1 MGGVGQSLPTGKQV
15 NLIKGFLP
23 EETAG
28 PLSCWD
34 SERCWGKIRVSITIL
49 EEKKT
54 RGQVGSCFIT
64 QGLGSD
70 QKSRSSSAT

>member
-1 MGGVGQSLPTGKQV
+1 MEWGSLPTGKQV

-23 EETAG
+23 EETAD
-28 PLSCWD
+28 PLSRWD

-54 RGQVGSCFIT
+54 RGNWTGWFVLYNPR
-64 QGLGSD
+64 LG
-70 QKSRSSSAT
+70 K

>member
-28 PLSCWD
+28 PLSRWD

-49 EEKKT
+49 EEMKT
-54 RGQVGSCFIT
+54 RGNWTGWFVLYNPR
-64 QGLGSD
+64 LG
-70 QKSRSSSAT
+70 K